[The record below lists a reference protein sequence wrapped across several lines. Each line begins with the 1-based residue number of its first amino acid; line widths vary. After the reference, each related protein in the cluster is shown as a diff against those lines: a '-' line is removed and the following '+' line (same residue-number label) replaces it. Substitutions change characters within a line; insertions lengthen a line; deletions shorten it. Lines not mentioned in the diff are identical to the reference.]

1 MDASELVV
9 AMFVAAVALGLLV
22 SVVASRVA
30 VGYFHRQE
38 LRHIALATQD
48 IATRNRLLD
57 ERAAV
62 QRNIDHDLR
71 VREEAVAELGRR
83 ARQASST
90 LRAEEQHFDTM
101 VSVLDWDALPDPRE
115 NDDTIAMLRV
125 EDER

>member
-1 MDASELVV
+1 MDTSELIV
-9 AMFVAAVALGLLV
+9 AMLVAAVALGLLV
-22 SVVASRVA
+22 GVVASRVA

-71 VREEAVAELGRR
+71 VREEAV
-83 ARQASST
+83 ST
-90 LRAEEQHFDTM
+90 LGQRAKEASNTLRTEAESFDTM
-101 VSVLDWDALPDPRE
+101 VSVMDWDALPDPRE
-115 NDDTIAMLRV
+115 NDDTVAMPRV
-125 EDER
+125 ED